1 MRLSRRIGTAICF
14 TTTLLLFAC
23 SAPAV
28 VETERTPFAPQVQPE
43 QTPRQET
50 PAPVETVGLYGQTFT
65 TDQDVLTVSE
75 PVSDLEPLAEAID
88 RFPECRCVQLTR
100 SFDPAKTEG
109 GLAAFERAW
118 TELKERKPEIV
129 FVGQLLIGGE
139 PCETVQRYA
148 VPASAALSEEIPTV
162 VSRCPA
168 IECIDL
174 SETEADAAAVFAA
187 EREAPEVRFLWTDAV
202 YGASDSDAETLAFSG
217 EQDPAALAGYL
228 ACFPKLSEADLSET
242 TLSEEQLNAVTD
254 RFPAVAFRRTVL
266 LNGRSWDSF
275 TEELDLSGAKIDSY
289 EAFSDAI
296 ARLPKLRKLALHD
309 CSLSNE
315 QLAALRD
322 RYPNAGIV
330 WTVHF
335 SHWRI
340 PTDAVAF
347 STMQSGYTT
356 NRMKTKDVEV
366 LRYCTDLIA
375 LDLGHNAI
383 SDIEWIKALPN
394 LQVLIL
400 ANNWDLVDLTPI
412 GSLTKLKYLELF
424 MCHCSD
430 ISPLAN
436 LPELL
441 DVNLIITRVKDVTP
455 LLQCKKLERIWLGC
469 LVTERVGEEGI
480 RQLTDAF
487 PNAEFD
493 LVSSGSTK
501 LGWREHPRYFA
512 MRKMFEENIAVAPFL
527 P

>member
-1 MRLSRRIGTAICF
+1 
-14 TTTLLLFAC
+14 
-23 SAPAV
+23 
-28 VETERTPFAPQVQPE
+28 
-43 QTPRQET
+43 
-50 PAPVETVGLYGQTFT
+50 
-65 TDQDVLTVSE
+65 
-75 PVSDLEPLAEAID
+75 
-88 RFPECRCVQLTR
+88 
-100 SFDPAKTEG
+100 
-109 GLAAFERAW
+109 
-118 TELKERKPEIV
+118 
-129 FVGQLLIGGE
+129 
-139 PCETVQRYA
+139 
-148 VPASAALSEEIPTV
+148 
-162 VSRCPA
+162 
-168 IECIDL
+168 
-174 SETEADAAAVFAA
+174 
-187 EREAPEVRFLWTDAV
+187 
-202 YGASDSDAETLAFSG
+202 
-217 EQDPAALAGYL
+217 
-228 ACFPKLSEADLSET
+228 
-242 TLSEEQLNAVTD
+242 
-254 RFPAVAFRRTVL
+254 
-266 LNGRSWDSF
+266 
-275 TEELDLSGAKIDSY
+275 
-289 EAFSDAI
+289 
-296 ARLPKLRKLALHD
+296 
-309 CSLSNE
+309 
-315 QLAALRD
+315 
-322 RYPNAGIV
+322 
-330 WTVHF
+330 
-335 SHWRI
+335 
-340 PTDAVAF
+340 
-347 STMQSGYTT
+347 MQSGYTT